1 MGRYR
6 KIKRD
11 YSRSFFTN
19 RKNYARLY
27 FVVFMMLL
35 ILGIPMFAYWQYD
48 TLQMTALEA
57 FGYAPTPTPYAA
69 ERAYAGQEAL
79 LRGDFD
85 AASQQFEAAVTQQP
99 QNPDYLYEYGM
110 ILIEMD
116 RNDEAYDIGLML
128 TEMIPNDPRGYA
140 LAANAIA
147 YSNPTEAIQLA
158 LRGIELGGQF
168 APLHSALA
176 IAYTLVFRYQEA
188 LRQGDLAVRLAPMDA
203 NARRAFAFPLI
214 YTGDNAEAIRQLEQ
228 AIAINPNLTG
238 AYFELAALYRTQSIN
253 RPEQAVAI
261 YNAVLEIE
269 PNNERAFLRLCETYA
284 AVGLFQEA
292 EPFCDSALL
301 IDPEYDS
308 AWRMRGQLRY
318 SRRNYEGAI
327 EAFEQCLSLSSDGEP
342 GFNEVE
348 IECLYIRGLA
358 HYFLAECDL
367 AWEWLNAAL
376 NHPEAAGSVLE
387 SITTGMYNVTVRCPG
402 YAGRQLP
409 TAMPPT
415 PIPPTPIGGY

>member
-1 MGRYR
+1 MGRYH

-11 YSRSFFTN
+11 YSRSFFSRRRNTT
-19 RKNYARLY
+19 RLS
-27 FVVFMMLL
+27 FIAFMLVL
-35 ILGIPMFAYWQYD
+35 ILGIPAVAYWQQD
-48 TLQMTALEA
+48 SIRMLAMDVAG
-57 FGYAPTPTPYAA
+57 FAPTPTPYAA
-69 ERAYAGQEAL
+69 ERVMAGQDAL
-79 LRGDFD
+79 IQGDTRQ
-85 AASQQFEAAVTQQP
+85 AADLFERAVTQQP
-99 QNPDYLYEYGM
+99 NNISYLYEYGM
-110 ILIEMD
+110 TLIELE
-116 RNDEAYDIGLML
+116 RNDEAYEMGLQII
-128 TEMIPNDPRGYA
+128 EMEPNDARGYA

-158 LRGIELGGQF
+158 LRGVELGGQF
-168 APLHSALA
+168 APLHSSLA
-176 IAYTLVFRYQEA
+176 ISYTLVFRYQEA

-203 NARRAFAFPLI
+203 NARRAYAFPLI

-238 AYFELAALYRTQSIN
+238 AYFELAALYRTQGIN

-269 PNNERAFLRLCETYA
+269 PENERAYLRLCETYA

-292 EPFCDSALL
+292 EPFCNSALE
-301 IDPEYDS
+301 IDPEYSS

-327 EAFEQCLSLSSDGEP
+327 ESFEQCLALSRDDEP
-342 GFNEVE
+342 GFDEVE

-367 AWEWLNAAL
+367 AWDWLSESL
-376 NHPEAAGSVLE
+376 NHPEAAGSVLD

-402 YAGRQLP
+402 YSGRTLP
-409 TAMPPT
+409 TAIPPT